1 MLLKLCTVLIFS
13 LAFLADGCGSKS
25 GTDQKSTAVSSPGPG
40 NTSESASNSSSPGS
54 QTSTPVLDAC
64 ALIQKSEIE
73 SVQHATLQG
82 TVPSSD
88 ASNGLA
94 ISRCYYTVFSAD
106 GSKNLSIHLEVMQN
120 DPKALNQ
127 NAVGALWKDRFEG
140 AQETK
145 KAEKPK
151 SVAGIGDGAYWVGN
165 NKIGALY
172 ALKKNKLVRIS
183 VGGADDER
191 EKVDK
196 SKVLVEKALRRLG

>member
-13 LAFLADGCGSKS
+13 LAFLTDGCGSKS
-25 GTDQKSTAVSSPGPG
+25 STDQKSTAVSSPGPG
-40 NTSESASNSSSPGS
+40 HTSETASNLSSTSS
-54 QTSTPVLDAC
+54 QASAAEFDAC
-64 ALIQKSEIE
+64 GLIERSEIE

-82 TVPSSD
+82 TVPSNNS
-88 ASNGLA
+88 SNGLA

-127 NAVGALWKDRFEG
+127 NAVGVLWKDRFEG
-140 AQETK
+140 ALQTK

-172 ALKKNKLVRIS
+172 ALKNNKLVRIS

-191 EKVDK
+191 QKIDK
-196 SKVLVEKALRRLG
+196 SKVLVERALRRLG